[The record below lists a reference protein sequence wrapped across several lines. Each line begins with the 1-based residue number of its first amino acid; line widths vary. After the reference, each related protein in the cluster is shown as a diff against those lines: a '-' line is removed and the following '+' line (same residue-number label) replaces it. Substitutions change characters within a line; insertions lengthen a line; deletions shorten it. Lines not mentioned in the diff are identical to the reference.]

1 MRRFIAFILTG
12 LVVMAAGWAAPVAPD
27 VRDTQDNPVNQ
38 PGETIRFDAVHV
50 FVDSGTTPLAAYQ
63 LSLHAT
69 TGNVRI
75 VGIEGSDHH
84 AFANPPYYD
93 PIAIQGDRVI
103 IGAFSTADVDL
114 LPTGRTRIATIHVQ
128 ITGGQAEYD
137 AQLTVSAG
145 VDGLAIPGRLT
156 LVTESQQ

>member
-1 MRRFIAFILTG
+1 MLFDAQT
-12 LVVMAAGWAAPVAPD
+12 AAGWAAPAVPD
-27 VRDTQDNPVNQ
+27 NQDNPGKQ
-38 PGETIRFDAVHV
+38 SGETLRFDAVHV
-50 FVDSGTTPLAAYQ
+50 FIDTGAMALAAYQ
-63 LSLHAT
+63 LSLRAT

-103 IGAFSTADVDL
+103 IGAFSTADVDS
-114 LPTGRTRIATIHVQ
+114 LPIGRTRIATIHVQ

-145 VDGLAIPGRLT
+145 VDGLAIPGRRT

>member
-1 MRRFIAFILTG
+1 MRRFTAFILAG
-12 LVVMAAGWAAPVAPD
+12 LVVMAAGWAAPTAPD
-27 VRDTQDNPVNQ
+27 KQDNPANQ
-38 PGETIRFDAVHV
+38 PGETLRFDAVHV
-50 FVDSGTTPLAAYQ
+50 YIDSGTKALAAYQ
-63 LSLHAT
+63 LSLREA

-84 AFANPPYYD
+84 AFAKPPYDD

-103 IGAFSTADVDL
+103 IGAFSTADVDS

-128 ITGGQAEYD
+128 ITGGKAQYD

-156 LVTESQQ
+156 LETESQQ

>member
-1 MRRFIAFILTG
+1 MRRFHAFILAG
-12 LVVMAAGWAAPVAPD
+12 LVVMAAGWAAPAAPD
-27 VRDTQDNPVNQ
+27 NKDNPGNQ
-38 PGETIRFDAVHV
+38 PGATLRFDAVHV
-50 FVDSGTTPLAAYQ
+50 FVDSGTMALAAYQ
-63 LSLHAT
+63 LSLRAT
-69 TGNVRI
+69 RGNVGI

-103 IGAFSTADVDL
+103 IGAFSTADVNS

-137 AQLTVSAG
+137 AQLTVSG
-145 VDGLAIPGRLT
+145 GIDGLAIPGRLT
-156 LVTESQQ
+156 LEMESQQ

>member
-1 MRRFIAFILTG
+1 MRRFTAFILAG
-12 LVVMAAGWAAPVAPD
+12 LVVVAAGWAAPD
-27 VRDTQDNPVNQ
+27 DTPQRRPA
-38 PGETIRFDAVHV
+38 TTLRFEAVHV
-50 FVDSGTTPLAAYQ
+50 FVDSGTMALAAYQ
-63 LSLHAT
+63 LSVRAT

-93 PIAIQGDRVI
+93 PVAIQGDRVI
-103 IGAFSTADVDL
+103 IGAFSTANVDS

-128 ITGGQAEYD
+128 VTGGQAEYD
-137 AQLTVSAG
+137 ARLTVSAG
-145 VDGLAIPGRLT
+145 SDGLAIPGRLT

>member
-1 MRRFIAFILTG
+1 MRRFTAFTLAG
-12 LVVMAAGWAAPVAPD
+12 LVVMAAGWATPAVPD
-27 VRDTQDNPVNQ
+27 NQDNPGKQ
-38 PGETIRFDAVHV
+38 SGETLRFDAVHV
-50 FVDSGTTPLAAYQ
+50 FIDTGTTALAAYQ
-63 LSLHAT
+63 LSLRAT

-114 LPTGRTRIATIHVQ
+114 LPTGRMRIATIHVQ
-128 ITGGQAEYD
+128 ITGGKAEYD

>member
-1 MRRFIAFILTG
+1 MRRFTAFTLAG
-12 LVVMAAGWAAPVAPD
+12 LVVMAAGWAAPAAPD
-27 VRDTQDNPVNQ
+27 NQDNPGKQ
-38 PGETIRFDAVHV
+38 SGETLRFDAVHV
-50 FVDSGTTPLAAYQ
+50 FIDTGAMALAAYQ
-63 LSLHAT
+63 LSLQAT

-114 LPTGRTRIATIHVQ
+114 LPIGRTRIATIHVQ

>member
-1 MRRFIAFILTG
+1 MRRFTAFILAG
-12 LVVMAAGWAAPVAPD
+12 LVVIAAGWAAPAAPD
-27 VRDTQDNPVNQ
+27 NKDNPGNQ
-38 PGETIRFDAVHV
+38 PGDTLRFDAVHV
-50 FVDSGTTPLAAYQ
+50 FVDSGTMALAAYQ
-63 LSLHAT
+63 LSLRAT

-84 AFANPPYYD
+84 AFSNPPYYD

-103 IGAFSTADVDL
+103 IGAFSTADVDS

-156 LVTESQQ
+156 LETESQQ

>member
-1 MRRFIAFILTG
+1 MRRFTAFILVG
-12 LVVMAAGWAAPVAPD
+12 LVVMGAGWVAPHNQ
-27 VRDTQDNPVNQ
+27 VTPGNQ

-50 FVDSGTTPLAAYQ
+50 FIDSGTMALAAYQ
-63 LSLHAT
+63 LSLRAT

-84 AFANPPYYD
+84 AFAKPPYYD

-103 IGAFSTADVDL
+103 IGAFSTADVDS

-128 ITGGQAEYD
+128 ITGGKAEYD

-156 LVTESQQ
+156 LETESQQ

>member
-1 MRRFIAFILTG
+1 MRRFTAFILAG
-12 LVVMAAGWAAPVAPD
+12 LVVMAAGWAAPTAPD
-27 VRDTQDNPVNQ
+27 NLDIPGNQ
-38 PGETIRFDAVHV
+38 ADEAIRFDAVHV
-50 FVDSGTTPLAAYQ
+50 FVDSGTMALAAYQ
-63 LSLHAT
+63 LSLRAT
-69 TGNVRI
+69 RGNVRI

-103 IGAFSTADVDL
+103 IGAFSTADVDS

-156 LVTESQQ
+156 LETESQQ